1 MSETFGCDP
10 KEFFQ
15 GKIFRDID
23 DIFLNY
29 KTNNFQRRYHDRKSS
44 YVNLKIDGWFTKKSN
59 G

>member
-1 MSETFGCDP
+1 MSEIFGRDP
-10 KEFFQ
+10 KEVFQ

-29 KTNNFQRRYHDRKSS
+29 QTSNFQGRYHDRKSS